1 MKLKIFLTAT
11 LIFFLT
17 AVKVEAAETFG
28 VLDIIS
34 RVVITNLKGDVVQT
48 FPNAR
53 HEMLAELTQLLVTPG
68 KVEMIDMGS
77 EFQIAAIDEQTIMQQ
92 LGTDK
97 TTQTNFAACNYLMF
111 MYLTN
116 CNVVKDDHIITKGF
130 AVTVDLS
137 ARIIDRRTG
146 KCVFVATGSG
156 TSKAKDTRALG
167 LFKFKTFECPEEQF
181 YEAIKIAVHDLAT
194 KIRAKM

>member
-1 MKLKIFLTAT
+1 MKLKIFLTAL
-11 LIFFLT
+11 LIIFSA

-34 RVVITNLKGDVVQT
+34 RINVTNLKGEVVQT

-53 HEMLAELTQLLVTPG
+53 HEMLAELIELLVTPG
-68 KVEMIDMGS
+68 KVEMIDLGN
-77 EFQIAAIDEQTIMQQ
+77 EFKIAAIDEQTIMNQ
-92 LGTDK
+92 LGANK
-97 TTQTNFAACNYLMF
+97 ATQTNYASCNYLVF

-116 CNVVKDDHIITKGF
+116 CNIVKDDHIVTKGF

-156 TSKAKDTRALG
+156 VSKARDTRALG

-181 YEAIKIAVHDLAT
+181 YEAIKIAVHNLAT

>member
-1 MKLKIFLTAT
+1 MKLKIFLTAL
-11 LIFFLT
+11 LIIFSA

-34 RVVITNLKGDVVQT
+34 RINVTNLKGEVVQT

-53 HEMLAELTQLLVTPG
+53 HEMLAELIELLVTPG
-68 KVEMIDMGS
+68 KVEMIDLGN
-77 EFQIAAIDEQTIMQQ
+77 EFKIAAIDEQTIMNQ
-92 LGTDK
+92 LGANK
-97 TTQTNFAACNYLMF
+97 ATQANYASCNYLVF

-116 CNVVKDDHIITKGF
+116 CNIVKDDHIVTKGF

-156 TSKAKDTRALG
+156 VSKARDTRALG

-181 YEAIKIAVHDLAT
+181 YEAIKIAVHNLAT